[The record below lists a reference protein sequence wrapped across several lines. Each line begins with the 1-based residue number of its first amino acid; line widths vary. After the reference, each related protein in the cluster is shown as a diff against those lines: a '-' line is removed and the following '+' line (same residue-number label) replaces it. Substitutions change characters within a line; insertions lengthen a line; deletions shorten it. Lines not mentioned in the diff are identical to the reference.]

1 MLPKLLAAAKGVSRD
16 LNNRPYNKEKDYWLL
31 LTSVDVCQ
39 LRLLNLKAANVLGHL
54 NEAIADSVL
63 GTQIKSRQRRGL
75 IGKFSVYFTVNM
87 APTPRAREFPP
98 PSPFARIYSVLSKLR
113 NCLEVNWKFSKTEGS
128 FLLPT
133 LAFAALVYFIYWT
146 TVPSLRMSR
155 KNTLFSMLEG
165 IHQAEQYIHR
175 P

>member
-75 IGKFSVYFTVNM
+75 IGKY
-87 APTPRAREFPP
+87 RE
-98 PSPFARIYSVLSKLR
+98 
-113 NCLEVNWKFSKTEGS
+113 
-128 FLLPT
+128 
-133 LAFAALVYFIYWT
+133 
-146 TVPSLRMSR
+146 
-155 KNTLFSMLEG
+155 KNTSSSLNYSKKRSRVISMACNVIYLPFICVG
-165 IHQAEQYIHR
+165 YVFHVS
-175 P
+175 